1 MLCQYYLL
9 FWLDLLQISQTNLS
23 NYVTANL
30 LVSIDLPLIT
40 YVLMLEAS
48 IINRYAVITGYL

>member
-30 LVSIDLPLIT
+30 LVSIDLPLLT
-40 YVLMLEAS
+40 YVLMLEAP
-48 IINRYAVITGYL
+48 IINRYAVITGCR